1 MKKLLFLAAA
11 LMFFSGLSAQNSN
24 NIPYIETSAT
34 ASREVTPDEIFVRI
48 VLSENDTKGKTSIDQ
63 LQKNMIRAI
72 QKAGIDFEKSLTI
85 DNIESQYQTYLLRK
99 SDGRTTKTFQL
110 MVNGEQLA
118 PLFTA
123 LDEAGISN
131 VNIQSAR
138 YSKVAALRDELRVEA
153 AKAAQER
160 ARMLAQAVGQEI
172 GKAILIQNYDNDS
185 GVVYNNIMLARASAK
200 MADGAVEESA
210 PTVEF
215 KKIKVESRVT
225 IRFALPQ

>member
-11 LMFFSGLSAQNSN
+11 LMVFSGLPAQNSN
-24 NIPYIETSAT
+24 EIPYVETSAT

-48 VLSENDTKGKTSIDQ
+48 VLSENDTKGKVSIDQ

-72 QKAGIDFEKSLTI
+72 QKAGINFEKSLTI

-160 ARMLAQAVGQEI
+160 ARMLAQAVGQEL

-200 MADGAVEESA
+200 MADGAVEEST

-215 KKIKVESRVT
+215 KKIKVESRVS

>member
-1 MKKLLFLAAA
+1 MKKLLFLAVA
-11 LMFFSGLSAQNSN
+11 LTIYNGLSAQNSN
-24 NIPYIETSAT
+24 EIPYVETSAS

-48 VLSENDTKGKTSIDQ
+48 VLSENDTKGKISIDE
-63 LQKNMIRAI
+63 LQKNMFQAI
-72 QKAGIDFEKSLTI
+72 KKAGINFEKSLAI

-123 LDEAGISN
+123 LDQAGISN
-131 VNIQSAR
+131 VSIQSAR

-153 AKAAQER
+153 AKAARER
-160 ARMLAQAVGQEI
+160 AQMLAQAVGQEI

-185 GVVYNNIMLARASAK
+185 GVVYNNIMLARASVK
-200 MADGAVEESA
+200 MADGVVEESA
-210 PTVEF
+210 PSVEF
-215 KKIKVESRVT
+215 KKIKIESRVT

>member
-11 LMFFSGLSAQNSN
+11 LMVFSGLPAQNSN
-24 NIPYIETSAT
+24 EIPYVETSAT

-48 VLSENDTKGKTSIDQ
+48 VLSENDTKGKVSIDQ

-72 QKAGIDFEKSLTI
+72 QKAGINFEKSLTI

-99 SDGRTTKTFQL
+99 SDGRTTKTFLL
-110 MVNGEQLA
+110 MVSGEQLA

-160 ARMLAQAVGQEI
+160 ARMLAQAVGQEL

-215 KKIKVESRVT
+215 KKIKVESRVS